1 MVPASAVAGAEGE
14 VPRTG
19 EVVVTE
25 EEETGERVAMMCC
38 SCVDIVSC
46 EKKYILLL
54 LFLSSKK
61 RCRETDLKRAQGG
74 RKKGAEIGVYAPS
87 LDVEREPLSQTR
99 GEAIK
104 VVWQQSKDDY
114 RKKLKP
120 VEGGK

>member
-19 EVVVTE
+19 EVAVTE

-46 EKKYILLL
+46 EKKKYILLL

-87 LDVEREPLSQTR
+87 LEVEREPLSQTR
-99 GEAIK
+99 GE